1 MFWVYIFHTMY
12 CETAT
17 PVDDFRTF
25 TLNFLKCSF
34 CSEVINIFM
43 SINTPKGFL
52 NMALHNFFITKGR
65 YIRCVEWYYGE
76 TKFESCSIV
85 KLTNEPEDEFNFV
98 GAGGNEGADIAIFD
112 TLEEAIYKSQY
123 KKSCWDKIDLSG
135 LCDYDKEKA
144 QHFIKISQNPD
155 IYEQI
160 TKEYN
165 SLKNDKSQHKNL
177 DDDININ
184 EER

>member
-17 PVDDFRTF
+17 PVDDLRTF

-34 CSEVINIFM
+34 WSEVINIFM

-85 KLTNEPEDEFNFV
+85 KLTNEPVDEFNFV

-123 KKSCWDKIDLSG
+123 KKSCWDKIDLSS
-135 LCDYDKEKA
+135 LPDCDKKKA
-144 QHFIKISQNPD
+144 QHFIKISQNPN

-160 TKEYN
+160 TKEY
-165 SLKNDKSQHKNL
+165 
-177 DDDININ
+177 
-184 EER
+184 